1 MPSPIESSPL
11 YNEDLA
17 PTTAARRTW
26 GTYSFA
32 ALWVSMSVNI
42 LTYMLAASL
51 IQGGMNW
58 KQAVITV
65 FIGNTIVLIPMLLN
79 SHPGA
84 RYGIP
89 FPVLARASFGVL
101 GANFAAVL
109 RALVACGW
117 FGIQT
122 WIGGEAINTLITT
135 LAPAWGQV
143 AHSTAIC
150 FMAFWLINLLV
161 ILKGIEYI
169 RFLQGISAPILLAV
183 GLLLLAWAYKSAG
196 GFGPMLSAQSRFLSF
211 SDFLKFLIPALNGT
225 VGFWATVSLNIPD
238 FTRFAKSQRQQVI
251 GQALALPTT
260 MTLYSLIGIL
270 VTSAT
275 VVIYGTAIW
284 DPVQLLSRFHSPV
297 AVVISLLAI
306 LLATLNVNIG
316 ANVVS
321 PANDFSNL
329 WPRKISFRTG
339 GIITCF
345 MGIALMPWKLL
356 SSYSTFIFGWLGGY
370 AAFLG
375 PVAGIMICDYFVIR
389 RRELIVEDL
398 YLYPSKRQQ
407 QRSQS
412 DAPYSNGSYGDAS
425 YQGTPSGVPKAD
437 TTNAPLGA
445 EGRPGIYEYSRGFN
459 WLAVLALALG
469 AGTALVGLVVPSLRI
484 LYSYSWFVGFAV
496 AFVAYYGL
504 MKPQVA
510 WDARAGQYYE

>member
-1 MPSPIESSPL
+1 MPNPRTDDLIANRQSPIANDRSWL
-11 YNEDLA
+11 WNRDLA
-17 PTTAARRTW
+17 AIPPQARSW
-26 GTYSFA
+26 GTYNYA

-58 KQAVITV
+58 KQAVATV
-65 FIGNTIVLIPMLLN
+65 FLGNTIVLVPMLLN

-101 GANFAAVL
+101 GANVAAVL

-122 WIGGEAINTLITT
+122 WIGGEAVSTLIAT
-135 LAPAWGQV
+135 LAPGWGHF
-143 AHSTAIC
+143 AHSTALC
-150 FMAFWLINLLV
+150 FAAFWFINLAV
-161 ILKGIEYI
+161 ILKGVECI
-169 RFLQGISAPILLAV
+169 RILQGISAPILLAV
-183 GLLLLAWAYKSAG
+183 GLLLLAWAYRAAG
-196 GFGPMLSAQSRFLSF
+196 GFGPMLAAPSQFTSF
-211 SDFLKFLIPALNGT
+211 PDFLKFLVPSLNAT
-225 VGFWATVSLNIPD
+225 VGFWATISLNIPD
-238 FTRFAKSQRQQVI
+238 FTRFARSQRQQMI
-251 GQALALPTT
+251 GQTIALPTT
-260 MTLYSLIGIL
+260 MTIYSLIGIL

-284 DPVQLLSRFHSPV
+284 DPVQLLSRFHSPI

-339 GIITCF
+339 GVITCF
-345 MGIALMPWKLL
+345 MGIAMMPWKLL
-356 SSYSTFIFGWLGGY
+356 GSYKTMIFGWLGGY

-389 RRELIVEDL
+389 RRVLVLDDL
-398 YLYPSKRQQ
+398 YLR
-407 QRSQS
+407 
-412 DAPYSNGSYGDAS
+412 D
-425 YQGTPSGVPKAD
+425 
-437 TTNAPLGA
+437 GA
-445 EGRPGIYEYSRGFN
+445 YEYSSGFN
-459 WLAVLALALG
+459 YRAIVALAFG
-469 AGTALVGLVVPSLRI
+469 AGTALIGLVIPSLRT
-484 LYSYSWFVGFAV
+484 LYDYSWFVGFV
-496 AFVAYYGL
+496 VSFVTYFAL
-504 MKPQVA
+504 MWPRRG
-510 WDARAGQYYE
+510 RATSSI

>member
-1 MPSPIESSPL
+1 MTSTSAEIRSRIQSSPL
-11 YNEDLA
+11 YNADLA
-17 PTTAARRTW
+17 PTTPDHRTW
-26 GTYSFA
+26 GTYNYA

-58 KQAVITV
+58 KQAVATV
-65 FIGNTIVLIPMLLN
+65 FVGNTIVLLPMLLN

-84 RYGIP
+84 KYGIP

-101 GANFAAVL
+101 GANVAAVL

-122 WIGGEAINTLITT
+122 WIGGEAISTLIAT
-135 LAPAWGQV
+135 LAPSWKQFP
-143 AHSTAIC
+143 HSTAIC
-150 FMAFWLINLLV
+150 FMAFWLINLAV

-169 RFLQGISAPILLAV
+169 RFLQGVSAPVLLGV
-183 GLLLLAWAYKSAG
+183 GLLLLGWAYHTAG
-196 GFGPMLSAQSRFLSF
+196 GFGPMLAAPSRFTNF
-211 SDFLKFLIPALNGT
+211 PDFLKFLVPALNAT

-238 FTRFAKSQRQQVI
+238 FTRFARSNREQAI
-251 GQALALPTT
+251 GQALALPAT

-284 DPVQLLSRFHSPV
+284 DPVALLSRFNSPV
-297 AVVISLLAI
+297 AVVISLFAI

-329 WPRKISFRTG
+329 WPRKISFRIG
-339 GIITCF
+339 GVMTCF

-356 SSYSTFIFGWLGGY
+356 ADYGTFIFGWLGGY

-375 PVAGIMICDYFVIR
+375 PVAGIMICDYFIVR
-389 RRELIVEDL
+389 RRVLVVEDL
-398 YLYPSKRQQ
+398 YLR
-407 QRSQS
+407 
-412 DAPYSNGSYGDAS
+412 G
-425 YQGTPSGVPKAD
+425 
-437 TTNAPLGA
+437 
-445 EGRPGIYEYSRGFN
+445 GRYEYSRGFN
-459 WLAVLALALG
+459 WLAVASLLLG
-469 AGTALVGLVVPSLRI
+469 AGTALIGLVMPHLRV
-484 LYSYSWFVGFAV
+484 LYDYSWFVGFAV
-496 AFVAYYGL
+496 AFVVYYGL
-504 MKPQVA
+504 MKTQNGSS
-510 WDARAGQYYE
+510 ARAIEARE

>member
-1 MPSPIESSPL
+1 MSTLPETLRSRIESSPL
-11 YNEDLA
+11 YNHDLA
-17 PTTAARRTW
+17 PATPEQRHW
-26 GTYSFA
+26 GTYNYA

-58 KQAVITV
+58 KQAVVTV
-65 FIGNTIVLIPMLLN
+65 FVGNSIVLLPMLLN

-84 RYGIP
+84 RYGVP

-101 GANFAAVL
+101 GANVAAVL

-122 WIGGEAINTLITT
+122 WIGGEAISTLLAT
-135 LAPAWGQV
+135 LVPSWGHF
-143 AHSTAIC
+143 AHSTAVC

-183 GLLLLAWAYKSAG
+183 GLLLLGWAYHEAG
-196 GFGPMLSAQSRFLSF
+196 GFGPMLSAPSKF
-211 SDFLKFLIPALNGT
+211 SNFSEFMKFLVPALNAT

-238 FTRFAKSQRQQVI
+238 FTRFARSQQQQMI

-260 MTLYSLIGIL
+260 MTFYSLIGIL

-284 DPVQLLSRFHSPV
+284 DPVQLLSRFHSPI
-297 AVVISLLAI
+297 AVVISLVAI

-329 WPRKISFRTG
+329 WPQKISFRTG
-339 GIITCF
+339 GVITCF

-356 SSYSTFIFGWLGGY
+356 ASYKSLIFGWLGAY

-375 PVAGIMICDYFVIR
+375 PVAGIMICDYFVLR
-389 RRELIVEDL
+389 RRVLVVEDL
-398 YLYPSKRQQ
+398 YLR
-407 QRSQS
+407 
-412 DAPYSNGSYGDAS
+412 NGA
-425 YQGTPSGVPKAD
+425 
-437 TTNAPLGA
+437 
-445 EGRPGIYEYSRGFN
+445 YEYSRGFN
-459 WLAVLALALG
+459 WVAVGALAVG
-469 AGTALVGLVVPSLRI
+469 AGTALIGLVLPALYV

-496 AFVAYYGL
+496 AFVVYYFGT
-504 MKPQVA
+504 KVA
-510 WDARAGQYYE
+510 RPIVET

>member
-1 MPSPIESSPL
+1 MSTPQPSLGSKIESSPL
-11 YNEDLA
+11 YNPDLA
-17 PTTAARRTW
+17 PANAEQRHW
-26 GTYSFA
+26 GTYNYT

-58 KQAVITV
+58 KQAVATV
-65 FIGNTIVLIPMLLN
+65 FLGNSIVLVPMLLN

-101 GANFAAVL
+101 GANVAAVL

-122 WIGGEAINTLITT
+122 WIGSEAISTLISV
-135 LAPAWGQV
+135 LAPGWTHVSYGPAV
-143 AHSTAIC
+143 C
-150 FMAFWLINLLV
+150 FLAFWMINLAV

-169 RFLQGISAPILLAV
+169 RFLQGISAPILLGV
-183 GLLLLAWAYKSAG
+183 GLLLLVWAYKAAG
-196 GFGPMLSAQSRFLSF
+196 GFGPMLSAHSRFTSF
-211 SDFLKFLIPALNGT
+211 SDFLKFLVPALNGT

-238 FTRFAKSQRQQVI
+238 FTRFARSQRQQMI
-251 GQALALPTT
+251 GQALGLPTT

-284 DPVQLLSRFHSPV
+284 DPVQLLSRFHSPI
-297 AVVISLLAI
+297 AVIVSLLAI

-339 GIITCF
+339 GVITCF

-356 SSYSTFIFGWLGGY
+356 ADYKTFILGWLGGY

-389 RRELIVEDL
+389 RRTLLLDDL
-398 YLYPSKRQQ
+398 YLPDGVYQ
-407 QRSQS
+407 
-412 DAPYSNGSYGDAS
+412 YSG
-425 YQGTPSGVPKAD
+425 
-437 TTNAPLGA
+437 
-445 EGRPGIYEYSRGFN
+445 GFN
-459 WLAVLALALG
+459 WRALFALGLG
-469 AGTALVGLVVPSLRI
+469 AGTALIGLLIPAMRT
-484 LYSYSWFVGFAV
+484 LYDYSWFVGFGIS
-496 AFVAYYGL
+496 FVAYYCL
-504 MKPQVA
+504 M
-510 WDARAGQYYE
+510 

>member
-1 MPSPIESSPL
+1 
-11 YNEDLA
+11 
-17 PTTAARRTW
+17 
-26 GTYSFA
+26 
-32 ALWVSMSVNI
+32 
-42 LTYMLAASL
+42 
-51 IQGGMNW
+51 
-58 KQAVITV
+58 
-65 FIGNTIVLIPMLLN
+65 MLLN

-101 GANFAAVL
+101 GANVAAVL

-122 WIGGEAINTLITT
+122 WIGGEAIGTLIYV
-135 LAPAWGQV
+135 LAPGWYYV
-143 AHSTAIC
+143 AYGPAIC
-150 FMAFWLINLLV
+150 FFAFWLINLAV
-161 ILKGIEYI
+161 IVKGIEYI

-183 GLLLLAWAYKSAG
+183 GVLLLAWAYHAAG
-196 GFGPMLSAQSRFLSF
+196 GFGPMLSAPSRFTTF

-238 FTRFAKSQRQQVI
+238 FTRFARSQRKQMI
-251 GQALALPTT
+251 GQALGLPTT

-275 VVIYGTAIW
+275 VIIYGAAIW

-297 AVVISLLAI
+297 AVIISLLAI

-316 ANVVS
+316 ANIVS

-339 GIITCF
+339 GVITCF

-356 SSYSTFIFGWLGGY
+356 ADYKTFILGWLGGY

-389 RRELIVEDL
+389 RRILLLDDL
-398 YLYPSKRQQ
+398 YLRQ
-407 QRSQS
+407 
-412 DAPYSNGSYGDAS
+412 
-425 YQGTPSGVPKAD
+425 
-437 TTNAPLGA
+437 GA
-445 EGRPGIYEYSRGFN
+445 YEYSGGFN
-459 WLAVLALALG
+459 WLALTALAAG
-469 AGTALVGLVVPSLRI
+469 AGTALVGLAIPSLRT
-484 LYSYSWFVGFAV
+484 LYDYSWFVGFV
-496 AFVAYYGL
+496 ISFVLYYGL
-504 MKPQVA
+504 MQLRKQPAVA
-510 WDARAGQYYE
+510 LVEKA